1 MSNYKSYFLK
11 SLGLKEDLM
20 AGGKGDELSPSQID
34 QEELEK
40 GIKVE
45 MEHTH
50 DADLAKEIAM
60 DHLAEDPHYYSHL
73 KQAGMADELSD
84 GEIPKATPEKPA
96 IPQLTNLISPTAR
109 GLMPVIA
116 IGVRGTKT
124 GLLPAGGIVDD
135 PEKARLGGFELVKN
149 LKPNS
154 QGTIANTPSSD
165 QIKADGGHFTP
176 DNEKITK
183 GAGPEISIKGDATE
197 HPMQVQKLGN
207 KPFED
212 DGTTRRGDDIPSAA
226 GGGGPV
232 DLETQPEA
240 EKELKKCPWGIE
252 MDDEED
258 KKEGEGE
265 GEGED
270 VSIDIKEGEIPKGW
284 KVRDVKYFN
293 PKTKQTTDAQWLSK
307 EKPKTTDK
315 PVEMKEAETGSEVI
329 DWDTL
334 VELCNA
340 STFDTF
346 AGRMDIWSLAGLE
359 GLSMK
364 DMENQTPKMFEF
376 ILKHANEA
384 LSQARSRGENLLLP
398 DIDTLKQQW
407 KASRQS
413 TKIRKD
419 TVPRNCKVCGA
430 KFTPKGGEGICPSC
444 VTPSKN
450 DDTFPEQLKERFM
463 KLANVKE
470 CSTCGCDDPKD
481 SHGLNKIPQTNEA
494 GALSELREVVDRLN
508 AKGKVTPLLKKAQA
522 YLAKKQSK

>member
-1 MSNYKSYFLK
+1 MSKLVAPPSNMGIQV
-11 SLGLKEDLM
+11 LGY
-20 AGGKGDELSPSQID
+20 
-34 QEELEK
+34 
-40 GIKVE
+40 
-45 MEHTH
+45 T
-50 DADLAKEIAM
+50 
-60 DHLAEDPHYYSHL
+60 
-73 KQAGMADELSD
+73 
-84 GEIPKATPEKPA
+84 
-96 IPQLTNLISPTAR
+96 
-109 GLMPVIA
+109 
-116 IGVRGTKT
+116 VRGTKS
-124 GLLPAGGIVDD
+124 GGLPAHGHVAD
-135 PEKARLGGFELVKN
+135 PEKSAMGGFEKVKVTKLPQGGIKSDSEEARLGGYKRVENV
-149 LKPNS
+149 KPNS
-154 QGTIANTPSSD
+154 QGTYADTPASD
-165 QIKADGGHFTP
+165 AIKASRGHFTP
-176 DNEKITK
+176 DTPEITK
-183 GAGPEISIKGDATE
+183 KSAPVTNVKGDDAI
-197 HPMQVQKLGN
+197 HPFQFQQLGN
-207 KPFED
+207 PPFKE
-212 DGTTRRGDDIPSAA
+212 DGTGHDGETTPEAA